1 MWRPV
6 GEQHLWTSFL
16 QRVVAR
22 VGGQRGC
29 TRNAARGVDH
39 RLVAPPTLTLK
50 GKRARC
56 ARAVEQAR
64 VIRDGGPLRRFTNIV
79 NARPQ
84 ELSRVRRIVAKRQP
98 DRAVVAVLRAQY
110 LAGRL
115 LLMRCQDF
123 ILTVI
128 LSNYIQKISE
138 AVVVI

>member
-56 ARAVEQAR
+56 ASAIEQAR
-64 VIRDGGPLRRFTNIV
+64 VIRDGGPLRRFTDVV
-79 NARPQ
+79 NAGPQ
-84 ELSRVRRIVAKRQP
+84 ELSGIRWIVTKRQP
-98 DRAVVAVLRAQY
+98 DRAIVAVLRTQY
-110 LAGRL
+110 LACWL
-115 LLMRCQDF
+115 LLMSRQDF
-123 ILTVI
+123 ILTVV
-128 LSNYIQKISE
+128 LSHYIQK
-138 AVVVI
+138 V